1 MHRYDQLGAS
11 GLDLLENPNPITLLQ
26 NFQKQRRSQLSIV
39 AFLMLFMGCL
49 FILPI
54 LFVLKCDGTLGPSG
68 PWVSIWT
75 PMWLLDIIFII
86 FSILLFVQPDPS
98 SSNEDEHGNPIPA
111 DDEKVPMHVKI
122 INLATVLVFILLQ
135 IFIMVRLDQYT
146 LWNWFVVFIPWF
158 LYEGNPS
165 LLINQK
171 KKKIP

>member
-1 MHRYDQLGAS
+1 MSFHFTHLVCVEMRW
-11 GLDLLENPNPITLLQ
+11 DLRPQWT
-26 NFQKQRRSQLSIV
+26 
-39 AFLMLFMGCL
+39 MG
-49 FILPI
+49 I
-54 LFVLKCDGTLGPSG
+54 
-68 PWVSIWT
+68 
-75 PMWLLDIIFII
+75 
-86 FSILLFVQPDPS
+86 
-98 SSNEDEHGNPIPA
+98 
-111 DDEKVPMHVKI
+111 PMHVKI